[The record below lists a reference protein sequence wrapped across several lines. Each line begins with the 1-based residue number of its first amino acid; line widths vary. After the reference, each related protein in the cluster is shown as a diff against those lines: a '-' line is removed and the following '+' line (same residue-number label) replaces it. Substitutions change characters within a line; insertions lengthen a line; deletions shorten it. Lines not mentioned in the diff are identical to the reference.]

1 MNKLDLTNLNKMN
14 NDKSITSARQIISD
28 SLIKVFR
35 EFGIAGVVTYAG
47 GIVILGGFLFE
58 VDQSRQI
65 ILGVV
70 GILLLSF
77 SIFIAYFRLKI
88 QRDRE
93 QALIDMA
100 KNSCNRLAEQLGKN
114 LTKEQIDT
122 ISQKIRQ
129 IHRDITSVI
138 LGIDKLPD

>member
-1 MNKLDLTNLNKMN
+1 MSSD
-14 NDKSITSARQIISD
+14 DKSLTSIKQVLGD
-28 SLIKVFR
+28 SLIRVLR
-35 EFGIAGVVTYAG
+35 EFGIVGVVTYAG

-65 ILGVV
+65 LFSIV

-93 QALIDMA
+93 QALIDMT

-114 LTKEQIDT
+114 LTKEQVDT
-122 ISQKIRQ
+122 ITQKIRQ
-129 IHRDITSVI
+129 NQRDITSAI
-138 LGIDKLPD
+138 LGIGKLPD